1 MSFSIN
7 KKLRFIDSFQLL
19 SFLLDSLVKSV
30 GKDDFR
36 YLSQEFDK
44 NILELVKQKWFYPYK
59 YMSDFKNLKND
70 YQ

>member
-44 NILELVKQKWFYPYK
+44 NILELVKQK
-59 YMSDFKNLKND
+59 
-70 YQ
+70 